1 MTMQEVEF
9 AVFSI
14 LHVHAAKLERAANAS
29 RRVRALEQKR
39 GK

>member
-1 MTMQEVEF
+1 MQEVEF

-14 LHVHAAKLERAANAS
+14 LHVHAAKLERAANAAKLE
-29 RRVRALEQKR
+29 RVRALEQKR

>member
-1 MTMQEVEF
+1 MTLEQVRFEVIR
-9 AVFSI
+9 I
-14 LHVHAAKLERAANAS
+14 LHAHARKLERAANAS